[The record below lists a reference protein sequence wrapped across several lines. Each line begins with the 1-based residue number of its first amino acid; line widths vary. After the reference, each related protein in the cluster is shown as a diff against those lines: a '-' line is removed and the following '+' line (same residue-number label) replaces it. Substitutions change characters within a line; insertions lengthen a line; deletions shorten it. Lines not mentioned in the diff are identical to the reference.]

1 MILHGDKR
9 CQNSKNGDSRFVVW
23 VAGNARDAALR
34 ELEEFH
40 FLGFTK
46 DEQGPTLPRGA
57 RSLATPMSR
66 HSHREEDLLSSWQ
79 NERKKLLSELAEV
92 HNEIETLEEKES
104 EARKGKIQLQR
115 TLEAELHALK
125 KEKRC
130 WELERRQMVI
140 LVSFVFVLV
149 LLMILFRSKKTE
161 AMAVL
166 REELEA
172 LKSAGAAPKEK
183 KEDAA
188 PSKCVC
194 VGCRQN
200 KPLSDYSTSQKR
212 KRAAERRCKS
222 CAELENAKH

>member
-46 DEQGPTLPRGA
+46 EKGGA

-130 WELERRQMVI
+130 WELERRQMVV
-140 LVSFVFVLV
+140 LMSFVVF
-149 LLMILFRSKKTE
+149 S
-161 AMAVL
+161 
-166 REELEA
+166 
-172 LKSAGAAPKEK
+172 
-183 KEDAA
+183 
-188 PSKCVC
+188 VC
-194 VGCRQN
+194 
-200 KPLSDYSTSQKR
+200 
-212 KRAAERRCKS
+212 
-222 CAELENAKH
+222 